1 MTVTTAYQHPP
12 AQLDDPFRIY
22 VPIAIAADML
32 SKADGAIPPVVQIR
46 TLASTEHRD
55 LQKERVRQD
64 GINWDWFKAFG
75 RLTWGHPYAP
85 ERVIG
90 TPTAINPVVCE
101 DGTPGHELVGNL
113 WTTTTLG
120 RQAYELHKA
129 AIAAGDRGLGAS
141 IEGNAIERNPSDR
154 TEITKAIVYH
164 VALDPSPVNQQCFAL
179 PFEAIGKALGFLAKG
194 ATLDDSMRKALGPDG
209 DMVVQLLKAFVSE
222 LAPRDPRTKL
232 IKGRTERDL
241 RALAVLVRHPD
252 LSLRD
257 AHSFVDDPEGFVAEH
272 NTRTP

>member
-1 MTVTTAYQHPP
+1 MTTAYQHPP
-12 AQLDDPFRIY
+12 SQLDDPFRIY
-22 VPIAIAADML
+22 VPIRIDSDILA
-32 SKADGAIPPVVQIR
+32 KHENAIPPSVQIR

-55 LQKERVRQD
+55 LQKEKVRQD
-64 GINWDWFKAFG
+64 GIQWDWFKAFG

-90 TPTAINPVVCE
+90 TPTSIVPVVCD

-113 WTTTTLG
+113 WTNTALG
-120 RQAYELHKA
+120 RQAYLLHKA
-129 AIAAGDRGLGAS
+129 AVEAGDRGIGAS
-141 IEGNAIERNPSDR
+141 IEGNALERNPADK

-179 PFEAIGKALGFLAKG
+179 PFEALGKALNFLAKG
-194 ATLDDSMRKALGPDG
+194 HSLDDATRLGLGPEG
-209 DMVVQLLKAFVSE
+209 DSIVRLLKAFVAE
-222 LAPRDPRTKL
+222 LAPTDPRTKL

-257 AHSFVDDPEGFVAEH
+257 AHNFVDDPEGFVASFK
-272 NTRTP
+272 TRTP

>member
-1 MTVTTAYQHPP
+1 M
-12 AQLDDPFRIY
+12 DDPFRIY
-22 VPIAIAADML
+22 VPIAIASDVIQKHENAL
-32 SKADGAIPPVVQIR
+32 PPVVQIR

-55 LQKERVRQD
+55 LQKEKVRQD
-64 GINWDWFKAFG
+64 GIQWDWFKAFG

-90 TPTAINPVVCE
+90 TPTAVNPVTCD

-113 WTTTTLG
+113 WTNCTLG
-120 RQAYELHKA
+120 RQAYMLHKA
-129 AIAAGDRGLGAS
+129 AVEAGDRGLGAS
-141 IEGNAIERNPSDR
+141 IEGNALERNPNDR
-154 TEITKAIVYH
+154 SEITKAIVYH

-179 PFEAIGKALGFLAKG
+179 PFETIGKALGFLAKG
-194 ATLDDSMRKALGPDG
+194 MSLDEAMRQGLGHDG
-209 DMVVQLLKAFVSE
+209 EAVYGLIKAFVSE
-222 LAPRDPRTKL
+222 LAPRDRRMKL

-257 AHSFVDDPEGFVAEH
+257 AHNFVDDPEGFVADTH
-272 NTRTP
+272 KRNP